1 MFVSCKG
8 PVSLPEDPPSANPV
22 EVMVT
27 LAGSGDESSPVKLRI
42 FILRNV
48 ARSCT
53 VNQASS
59 YKEKL
64 L

>member
-1 MFVSCKG
+1 
-8 PVSLPEDPPSANPV
+8 V